1 MKKKVSQS
9 EKLKNNI
16 KEKETSQAKTA
27 SNDNKESVEKPEK
40 KYLRTVLNTN
50 YGFVRLRDK
59 ELKLVIVVDPN
70 VSTMEFIN
78 TLKDVKK
85 LVQDLKPLDPNNL
98 SNESLYFKELTSYD
112 GDLKYQFDLT
122 EKTTGRILKVTQI
135 WSGENIISIDIPTEE
150 LIQYNDMFKAIKK
163 KAKRTSEFVTSNGLN
178 IGLTMNKAAI
188 LLNSISFEANQF
200 SKEFSEVIPHCNT
213 LGATSESAEENC
225 YSKEVATDVE
235 EKYRFDLSKNS
246 KGKFLRITRSG
257 FSPVIIP
264 VEALED
270 INQSIQDLIKKNV
283 NDTKA
288 KQENEIP
295 KDGN

>member
-1 MKKKVSQS
+1 MHPSYQ
-9 EKLKNNI
+9 L
-16 KEKETSQAKTA
+16 
-27 SNDNKESVEKPEK
+27 
-40 KYLRTVLNTN
+40 
-50 YGFVRLRDK
+50 FV
-59 ELKLVIVVDPN
+59 
-70 VSTMEFIN
+70 
-78 TLKDVKK
+78 
-85 LVQDLKPLDPNNL
+85 
-98 SNESLYFKELTSYD
+98 
-112 GDLKYQFDLT
+112 
-122 EKTTGRILKVTQI
+122 
-135 WSGENIISIDIPTEE
+135 
-150 LIQYNDMFKAIKK
+150 YNF
-163 KAKRTSEFVTSNGLN
+163 F
-178 IGLTMNKAAI
+178 
-188 LLNSISFEANQF
+188 
-200 SKEFSEVIPHCNT
+200 
-213 LGATSESAEENC
+213 SESAEENC

>member
-1 MKKKVSQS
+1 M
-9 EKLKNNI
+9 
-16 KEKETSQAKTA
+16 
-27 SNDNKESVEKPEK
+27 
-40 KYLRTVLNTN
+40 RTVLHTN
-50 YGFVRLRDK
+50 FGVVRLRDK

-98 SNESLYFKELTSYD
+98 SNESLYFKELTSYND
-112 GDLKYQFDLT
+112 DLKYQFDLT
-122 EKTTGRILKVTQI
+122 ENATGRILKVTQI

-188 LLNSISFEANQF
+188 VLNSISFEANQF

-213 LGATSESAEENC
+213 LGATSELAEENC

-246 KGKFLRITRSG
+246 KGKFLKITRSG

-270 INQSIQDLIKKNV
+270 INQSIQNLIKKNA
-283 NDTKA
+283 NDAKA